1 MGSGFIENAAICA
14 LMSTRPSSASIS
26 QTTNA
31 RASVDARVTAAEL
44 LQRLYERRVAGLS
57 FRILRGRVH
66 ENADAPHPLDLLRA
80 RRERPRCRCA
90 SEKRDEIAALHAGHG
105 LPPAQE

>member
-31 RASVDARVTAAEL
+31 RASVDARVTAVGPAEL

-90 SEKRDEIAALHAGHG
+90 AECG
-105 LPPAQE
+105 